1 LLVYIFESCEVC
13 IFLRKPIRVICGCE
27 IALYHM
33 VYIQRV
39 LVIFLL
45 RIPLK
50 FGKPLLLDDRY
61 SATYC

>member
-1 LLVYIFESCEVC
+1 MKVVNFVYFFAKTDTC
-13 IFLRKPIRVICGCE
+13 VICGCE

-45 RIPLK
+45 LIPLK